1 MKMNYHL
8 KFLVVLNFFLI
19 TSQGTSQHSGPN
31 PSDLKQVF
39 EADIHEALQQ
49 TEQDSLITWQEQIL
63 LHLDKPVCSPGD
75 PLFFKAYTLTGP
87 NRVRATLSK
96 VLKMELL
103 NSDNQIVSTQYHKIE
118 DGMATGSF
126 EVSKKLKEG
135 HYTLQAYTR
144 WMQNYGPES
153 YFSTDLTVGEIKNNL
168 GAEPEIASRQVNFF
182 PESGY
187 LVNGLQ
193 NRLYLKSLNR
203 EGKPLEL
210 EGTIVSTD
218 GEAYPLTSFGNGVAS
233 VLFTPS
239 SGKQYQ
245 LKTHDGSTYELPVI
259 QSSGYL
265 VQANNLD
272 AEWLRIR
279 IQANQTRSVNPL
291 WVTGYLNGIAYFKQE
306 VLLEE
311 NSCQFE
317 IAKEAL
323 PSGTMKI
330 ALEDALGNIMA
341 SRPVLIERKEQLNIR
356 IQPLE
361 FAEGEDSR
369 RFKVVVSDAQG
380 KPMQTSFSLSAVSFT
395 GTKTNSGWNNDFLQQ
410 AGWSPERKKRFERD
424 IQVLISGG
432 TDVQH
437 IVPKQ
442 QIKYPFQKGLD
453 LFGYAYDLNN
463 NLLKNTKIQVLS
475 TQSEELTLKEVQT
488 DATGLLRLEGLDIVG
503 DTELVFRTE
512 GESTES
518 RLVKLKPIQQKSPTE
533 KTSRGIQK
541 ESAAIVDTNPRPGIA
556 TRPSPWEPFKA
567 DNLIELE
574 PVEVSDKKTERP
586 RPMPPT
592 YGLEATG
599 KRYAIQDIEKPKPV
613 WQLFNQIPGASMSE
627 NSLAFAGSL
636 VSASNSP
643 GGRRDTPFLSGALDD
658 PGPLWVIDGFIVGNS
673 PGLDPTW
680 GITMLNIDRIEV
692 LRPAEGAI
700 YGSRAGK
707 GVILLYTRNGS
718 EYDYTNRKEGGLLFQ
733 GYHQSEGFES
743 YAEQLSKKPRRYEGR
758 PATLFWNPDLQT
770 DAKGE
775 AIVEIESPIALEQLE
790 LKASVVT
797 ETGAI
802 GSARM
807 VYRP

>member
-1 MKMNYHL
+1 MKINI
-8 KFLVVLNFFLI
+8 LVVIIVFLGFSI
-19 TSQGTSQHSGPN
+19 SISGLMAQQAEPKTSGW
-31 PSDLKQVF
+31 KQLF
-39 EADIHEALQQ
+39 ENNLEDSEQQ
-49 TEQDSLITWQEQIL
+49 TDRDSLITWQEQIL
-63 LHLDKPVCSPGD
+63 LHLDKSVCNPGD

-103 NSDNQIVSTQYHKIE
+103 DSDNQIVSTQYHKIE
-118 DGMATGSF
+118 DGMTSGTF

-135 HYTLQAYTR
+135 TYTLQAYTR

-153 YFSTDLTVGEIKNNL
+153 YFSTDLTVGEIEDNT
-168 GAEPEIASRQVNFF
+168 GAEPEIAYRQVNFF

-210 EGTIVSTD
+210 EGTIVSTN
-218 GEAYPLTSFGNGVAS
+218 GEAYPITSFGNGVAS

-239 SGKQYQ
+239 SGRQYQ
-245 LKTHDGSTYELPVI
+245 LKTRDGATYELPVI
-259 QSSGYL
+259 QPNGYL

-279 IQANQTRSVNPL
+279 IQANQTRSGSPL
-291 WVTGYLNGIAYFKQE
+291 WVTGYLNGIAYFRQE
-306 VLLEE
+306 VLLED

-317 IAKEAL
+317 IAKEAF

-361 FAEGEDSR
+361 FAGGEDSR
-369 RFKVVVSDAQG
+369 RFKVMVSDAQG
-380 KPMQTSFSLSAVSFT
+380 KPMQTSFSLSAVSLT
-395 GTKTNSGWNNDFLQQ
+395 GILTISGWDNDFLQQ

-432 TDVQH
+432 TDVQN

-518 RLVKLKPIQQKSPTE
+518 RLVKLKPIQQKSATE
-533 KTSRGIQK
+533 KTSGGTQK

-574 PVEVSDKKTERP
+574 PVEVSDKKTERK
-586 RPMPPT
+586 RPIEPT

-599 KRYAIQDIEKPKPV
+599 KRYAIQDNEKPKFV
-613 WQLFNQIPGASMSE
+613 WQLFNQIPGVSMSE
-627 NSLAFAGSL
+627 NSLAFTGSL
-636 VSASNSP
+636 ASATNSP
-643 GGRRDTPFLSGALDD
+643 GGRGDTPFLSSALDA

-700 YGSRAGK
+700 YGSRAGE

-718 EYDYTNRKEGGLLFQ
+718 EFDYTNRKEGGLLFQ

-770 DAKGE
+770 DANGE
-775 AIVEIESPIALEQLE
+775 AIVEIDSPVALEQLE
-790 LKASVVT
+790 IKVSTVT

-802 GSARM
+802 GSTRL
-807 VYRP
+807 VFKP